1 MKLASA
7 VAAAVLLLA
16 ATLAAAADPASFS
29 SPPAARRQGD
39 NVKIRFAVN
48 QPTDVEV
55 AVLDGRGKVLRHLA
69 AGVLGG
75 DHPPPAPLGAGLS
88 QELTWDGKDDAGKP
102 VATLPGTLP
111 GPLTIRVRAGTATKF
126 GKTIGFDPYRMPIIR
141 SLATDEQ
148 GRLYVLFSPFHGGGG
163 DPDVLRQFD
172 RQGKYLKTIF
182 PPPADLRPEQARG
195 LSQVTG
201 PGLDDGYLCPANYQ
215 PLFPRFFPVNSD
227 IVLLG
232 HRVTAGK
239 LWLMSVSEG
248 LRIMSIGADGS
259 CPSDPLVGRLLPG
272 WGERSSLARSG
283 ADFVGPI
290 SGAVAPDGKTLYLAG
305 IQGATKGLELWKKG
319 RVHAIDLAAPLAPV
333 TAGNQPLLGLLAM
346 KPLADVAVPAGA
358 KVPEQAYSDWGA
370 KMGMAAVHGLDVDL
384 AGNVYA
390 CDRANDC
397 VAVFDASGKPLGKL
411 AVREPDQVAVHPKT
425 GAVYVLTRGWKDK
438 REAPVSLLKFAARN
452 GKPVARFDFDQ
463 PAKKA
468 PCLALDG
475 ASEPPGVWISNI
487 GSPGGL
493 LKLADQGDSFEKTV
507 DWAERRQAD
516 GLDCVWLAWANP
528 VTDEVFTND
537 GWAEEQ
543 RGLAARYDGKT
554 GKRLPCN
561 FTALDMAFDLDGNVY
576 YSGLNTWTTPIWRL
590 SPDLTPLPFP
600 GSDNSKTTGRD
611 VYGKYG
617 WGHCQKGLAVARDGT
632 LYAFHMKTWS
642 EYTVVRWTPEGKA
655 IAGFL
660 TGSFFNTRSGG
671 LKVDAAG
678 NLYVGVPGW
687 PKTCSPSYSSPVF
700 FSGSSVVKCKPTAE
714 TCDDGYGKVPQ
725 PAGALEWQGPRACR
739 WLSGAIAVYPYMS
752 ANGMSNDHI
761 GCTCKEARFDLDL
774 YGRLYIPNVL
784 TYRVTLVDNAGS
796 VICTAGHYGN
806 ADSQGP
812 AAGSPLKK
820 PAVPLGWPLTV
831 GAAPDHGH
839 VYVGDVVNSRIVR
852 IDLTWAAEASCRIQP
867 Q

>member
-1 MKLASA
+1 M
-7 VAAAVLLLA
+7 LLLVIA
-16 ATLAAAADPASFS
+16 LPAAADPAGFS
-29 SPPAARRQGD
+29 SQPAARQQGG
-39 NVKIRFAVN
+39 NVKIRFAVAAA
-48 QPTDVEV
+48 TDVEV
-55 AVLDGRGKVLRHLA
+55 AVLDRRGKVLRHLA

-75 DHPPPAPLGAGLS
+75 DHPPPAPLRAGLS

-102 VATLPGTLP
+102 AATMP

-201 PGLDDGYLCPANYQ
+201 SGLDDGYLYPTNYQ

-259 CPSDPLVGRLLPG
+259 CASDPLVGRLLPG

-290 SGAVAPDGKTLYLAG
+290 SGAVAPDGKTIYLAG

-319 RVHAIDLAAPLAPV
+319 CVHAVDLTAPLAPV
-333 TAGNQPLLGLLAM
+333 TAGNQPLLGLLEM
-346 KPLADVAVPAGA
+346 KPLADVAVPAGRVPA
-358 KVPEQAYSDWGA
+358 GGWLPEQPYSDWGA

-397 VAVFDASGKPLGKL
+397 IAVFDASGKPLGKL

-438 REAPVSLLKFAARN
+438 REAPVSLLKFSARN
-452 GKPVARFDFDQ
+452 GKQVARFDFDQ

-468 PCLALDG
+468 PCLALDS
-475 ASEPPGVWISNI
+475 ASQPPGVWVSNI

-493 LKLADQGDSFEKTV
+493 LKLTDQGDSFEKTV
-507 DWAERRQAD
+507 DLAERRQAD

-528 VTDEVFTND
+528 VTDEVFAND

-543 RGLAARYDGKT
+543 KGLAARYDGKT

-576 YSGLNTWTTPIWRL
+576 YSGLNAWTTPIWRL
-590 SPDLTPLPFP
+590 APDLTPLPFP

-642 EYTVVRWTPEGKA
+642 EYTVVRWTPQGKA
-655 IAGFL
+655 IDGFL

-714 TCDDGYGKVPQ
+714 TFDDGYGKVPQ
-725 PAGALEWQGPRACR
+725 PAGALDWQGPRACR
-739 WLSGAIAVYPYMS
+739 WLSGAIAAYPYMA

-784 TYRVTLVDNAGS
+784 TYRVTMVDNAGN

-812 AAGSPLKK
+812 AAESPLKT

-839 VYVGDVVNSRIVR
+839 VYAGDVVNSRIVR
-852 IDLTWAAEASCRIQP
+852 IDLTWAAEATCEIQ
-867 Q
+867 QQ

>member
-1 MKLASA
+1 M
-7 VAAAVLLLA
+7 LLLVIA
-16 ATLAAAADPASFS
+16 LRAAADPAGFS
-29 SPPAARRQGD
+29 SQPAARQQGG
-39 NVKIRFAVN
+39 NVQIRFAVAAA
-48 QPTDVEV
+48 TDVEV
-55 AVLDGRGKVLRHLA
+55 AVLDRRGKVLRHLA

-102 VATLPGTLP
+102 AAG
-111 GPLTIRVRAGTATKF
+111 GPLTVRVRAGTGAKF

-141 SLATDEQ
+141 GLATDEQ

-172 RQGKYLKTIF
+172 RQGNYLKTIF
-182 PPPADLRPEQARG
+182 PPPADLRPEQAQG

-201 PGLDDGYLCPANYQ
+201 PGLDDGYLYPTNYQ

-259 CPSDPLVGRLLPG
+259 CTRDPLAGRLLPG
-272 WGERSSLARSG
+272 WGERSSLVRSG

-319 RVHAIDLAAPLAPV
+319 RVHAVDLTAPLAPV

-346 KPLADVAVPAGA
+346 RPLADVAVPAGRVPA
-358 KVPEQAYSDWGA
+358 GGWLPEQAYSDWGA

-397 VAVFDASGKPLGKL
+397 VAVFDASGKPLRKL

-438 REAPVSLLKFAARN
+438 REAPVSLLKFSARS
-452 GKPVARFDFDQ
+452 GKQVARFDFDQ

-468 PCLALDG
+468 PCLALDS
-475 ASEPPGVWISNI
+475 ASQPPGVWVSNI
-487 GSPGGL
+487 GLPGGL
-493 LKLADQGDSFEKTV
+493 LKLTDQGDSFEKTG
-507 DWAERRQAD
+507 DLAERRQAD

-554 GKRLPCN
+554 GKRLPCD

-590 SPDLTPLPFP
+590 APDLKPLPFP
-600 GSDNSKTTGRD
+600 GSGGNKTTGRD

-642 EYTVVRWTPEGKA
+642 EYAVVRWTPEGKA
-655 IAGFL
+655 VDGFL

-714 TCDDGYGKVPQ
+714 TFDDGYGKVPQ
-725 PAGALEWQGPRACR
+725 PAGALQWQGPRACR
-739 WLSGAIAVYPYMS
+739 WLSGTIAAYPYMA

-784 TYRVTLVDNAGS
+784 TYRVTLVDNAGN
-796 VICTAGHYGN
+796 VICRAGHYGN

-812 AAGSPLKK
+812 AAESPLKK

-831 GAAPDHGH
+831 AAAPDHGH
-839 VYVGDVVNSRIVR
+839 VYAGDVVNSRIVR
-852 IDLTWAAEASCRIQP
+852 IDLTWAAEATCEIP
-867 Q
+867 